1 MMNLVYQP
9 AKYRLL
15 SDSVTFKTDH
25 LKFKTEGGEMVPDH
39 LKFITGCG
47 EMLPDHLKFKTEGGE
62 MLPDHLKFKTEGGE
76 MLPDHCMLDLSNR
89 KDIIY
94 SFKILNFS
102 FDPSKS
108 LPNSEQYLPFN
119 PLLSSPPSAPL
130 EGLGEVNRGNKY
142 LHHYIVGITYKS
154 GSVSKSGLE

>member
-1 MMNLVYQP
+1 VIHIFKTGVFILRAPVFIWKAEEFQMMNLVYQP

-62 MLPDHLKFKTEGGE
+62 MLPDHW
-76 MLPDHCMLDLSNR
+76 MLD
-89 KDIIY
+89 
-94 SFKILNFS
+94 
-102 FDPSKS
+102 
-108 LPNSEQYLPFN
+108 
-119 PLLSSPPSAPL
+119 
-130 EGLGEVNRGNKY
+130 
-142 LHHYIVGITYKS
+142 
-154 GSVSKSGLE
+154 